1 MVFSKKED
9 ILILDDIIQTS
20 IISLEKVV
28 YLMFHSTQKV
38 IVTINPNTKATTE
51 KVIADPQPDV
61 NKIIHI

>member
-1 MVFSKKED
+1 M
-9 ILILDDIIQTS
+9 DDIIQTS
-20 IISLEKVV
+20 IISLEKAV

-61 NKIIHI
+61 SKIIHI